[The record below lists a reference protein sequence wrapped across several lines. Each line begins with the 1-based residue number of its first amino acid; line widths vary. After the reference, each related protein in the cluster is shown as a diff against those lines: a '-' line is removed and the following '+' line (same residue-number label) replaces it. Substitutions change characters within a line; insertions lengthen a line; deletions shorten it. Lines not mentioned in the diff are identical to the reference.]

1 MLSAPDCGRQP
12 TQQMNKEWLGRKK
25 ETCRAKK
32 TKVKELKFQ
41 DSPQALQILLP
52 TSSRLHN
59 GVVLV
64 PQLAQLNA
72 PTAFFMRDFP
82 LTAPLTSGVLGGG
95 GSTTGGRLS
104 VLGPAAAEPEIEL
117 RALLKVG
124 HPEQAEGPTVPSHLP
139 SSGHVPARCG
149 FVVEK

>member
-1 MLSAPDCGRQP
+1 M
-12 TQQMNKEWLGRKK
+12 
-25 ETCRAKK
+25 
-32 TKVKELKFQ
+32 
-41 DSPQALQILLP
+41 
-52 TSSRLHN
+52 
-59 GVVLV
+59 LV

-124 HPEQAEGPTVPSHLP
+124 HPEHAEVPPVPSHLP
-139 SSGHVPARCG
+139 SPGHVPARCG
-149 FVVEK
+149 FAVETGCAGSLDGAPESWPCWEAFESAFIAGDLGDINGLPPEFLYAKSAIGLASGCVAGTG